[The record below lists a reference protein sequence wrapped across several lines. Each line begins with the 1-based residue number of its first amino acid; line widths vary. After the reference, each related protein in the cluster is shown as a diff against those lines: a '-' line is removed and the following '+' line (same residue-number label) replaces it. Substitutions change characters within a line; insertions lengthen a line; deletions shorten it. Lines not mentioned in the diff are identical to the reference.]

1 MSTEYPMAQ
10 YPPAAPSGR
19 GIPLSSSTQPG
30 YPPAPPPRKSK
41 GGLITAAIVGAAAI
55 ALIAG
60 GIGGLIGNHMATAP
74 APAAAAPATPPAPTA
89 EQVHAATVDLC
100 TRFAA
105 GDRAMPTPQATGF
118 DVIPS
123 YNYISEALR
132 ENPDADSAIRDAVAD
147 SLRLYR
153 DQASKLS
160 HEPTRGAVQPAIG
173 WTASMAN
180 TADQRV
186 WDLCKGYGG

>member
-1 MSTEYPMAQ
+1 MSTEYP
-10 YPPAAPSGR
+10 PTAPR
-19 GIPLSSSTQPG
+19 GGGVPFSSSTQPG
-30 YPPAPPPRKSK
+30 YPTAPPRKSK
-41 GGLITAAIVGAAAI
+41 GGRIAAAIIGVAAI
-55 ALIAG
+55 ALTAG

-74 APAAAAPATPPAPTA
+74 APAAAAPAAPPAPTA
-89 EQVHAATVDLC
+89 EQVHTSTVDLC

-132 ENPDADSAIRDAVAD
+132 ENPDADSTIRDAVAD

-160 HEPTRGAVQPAIG
+160 HEPARGAVQPAIG
-173 WTASMAN
+173 WTASAAN